1 MQVNTIDA
9 IKTIPVSVN
18 VHAPFN
24 PDDVTVNPDPIMVTH
39 HCTIVFT
46 LDATTAPTVRFTGLT
61 VTGGGGDQLGKPVI
75 SADGRTMSVEDKH
88 TNTKRE
94 VIDFDLTF
102 DNNGVCFAHD
112 PQIINDPE

>member
-1 MQVNTIDA
+1 MQVDTIDA

-24 PDDVTVNPDPIMVTH
+24 PDDVKVTPDPIVVTH
-39 HCTIVFT
+39 HSTIVFT
-46 LDATTAPTVRFTGLT
+46 LDDKTPPTVRFTGMT
-61 VTGGGGDQLGKPVI
+61 FSGTDQLGKPVI
-75 SADGRTMSVEDKH
+75 SEDGRTMSVEDKH

-112 PQIINDPE
+112 PQIINVPQ

>member
-1 MQVNTIDA
+1 MQVDTTDA

-24 PDDVTVNPDPIMVTH
+24 PDDVTVNPDPIIVRH

-46 LDATTAPTVRFTGLT
+46 LDAATPPTVKFTGMT
-61 VTGGGGDQLGKPVI
+61 FSGTNQLGTPVI
-75 SADGRTMSVEDKH
+75 SPDGRTMSVEDKH

-94 VIDFDLTF
+94 IINFDLDF
-102 DNNGVCFAHD
+102 SNNGVCFGHD
-112 PQIINDPE
+112 PQIINEPGV